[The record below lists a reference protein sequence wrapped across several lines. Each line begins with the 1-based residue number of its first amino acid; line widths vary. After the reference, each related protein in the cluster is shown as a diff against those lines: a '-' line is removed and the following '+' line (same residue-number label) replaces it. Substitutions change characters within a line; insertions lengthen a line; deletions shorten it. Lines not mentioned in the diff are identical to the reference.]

1 LLSAAERFKMHN
13 KAVQMGYFKEQV
25 RVASE
30 RGEVVACSI
39 PGESVRY
46 PLTKLPKALDA
57 GH

>member
-1 LLSAAERFKMHN
+1 MHN

-57 GH
+57 GHGDHLL